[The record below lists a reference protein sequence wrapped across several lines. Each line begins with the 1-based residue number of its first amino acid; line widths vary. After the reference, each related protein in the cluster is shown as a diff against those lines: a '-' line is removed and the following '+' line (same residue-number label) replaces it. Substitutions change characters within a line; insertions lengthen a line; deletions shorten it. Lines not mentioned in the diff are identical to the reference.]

1 MEMCSISDSTSD
13 PSTETCWLVRD
24 GQVLASL
31 LVPRTRR
38 ERGRGLLGRDGVE
51 EAMLIQPARSVHTLG
66 MRFDIDVALL
76 DDEHRVVKVFMMK
89 RRRVSLPKRGCV
101 AVLEAEAGT
110 FREWN
115 LQPGD
120 ELEVRHVSPDGTA

>member
-1 MEMCSISDSTSD
+1 MCSISASTSD
-13 PSTETCWLVRD
+13 PAAEACWLVRD
-24 GQVLASL
+24 GKVLASL
-31 LVPRTRR
+31 LVPLTRR

-51 EAMLIQPARSVHTLG
+51 EAMLIEPARSVHTIG

-76 DDEHRVVKVFMMK
+76 DHEYRVVKLLTMK
-89 RRRVSLPKRGCV
+89 RHRVSLPRRGCV

-115 LQPGD
+115 LRPGD
-120 ELEVRHVSPDGTA
+120 ELEVRHLSPGDGA

>member
-1 MEMCSISDSTSD
+1 MCSISDSTSD
-13 PSTETCWLVRD
+13 PAAEACWLVRD
-24 GQVLASL
+24 GKVLASL

-51 EAMLIQPARSVHTLG
+51 EAMLIEPARSVHTIG

-76 DDEHRVVKVFMMK
+76 DDEYRVLKILTMK
-89 RRRVSLPKRGCV
+89 RGRVSMPVRGGV

-120 ELEVRHVSPDGTA
+120 ELEVRSAAAGDHT